1 MNFTWS
7 FSSLKDYIN
16 CPRQYNEV
24 KVLRKHVK
32 DPTPQML
39 YGTDVHEALEKYVG
53 QDIPLPKNYERFKAA
68 VDALKEI
75 PGTKYVE
82 YKMALDKD
90 KGVCEFVDPNRWVRG
105 IVDLLIVGD
114 RRAFIVDYKT
124 GSNKYPDTKQLALM
138 ALMTFMHF
146 PDVDRVDAGLLFVA
160 HNALITERYFRK
172 DIDKLWAIFTP
183 HLARLQMSY
192 DTGAWMPNPTPLCG
206 YCPVRSCEHHK
217 ER

>member
-1 MNFTWS
+1 MDFTWS

-32 DPTPQML
+32 EPSQQML
-39 YGTDVHEALEKYVG
+39 YGSEVHKALEEYMV
-53 QDIPLPKNYERFKAA
+53 QDKPLPKNYERFKAA

-75 PGTKYVE
+75 PGVKYAE
-82 YKMALDKD
+82 YEMALDKN
-90 KGVCEFVDPNRWVRG
+90 KEVCQFADLNRWVRG
-105 IVDLLIVGD
+105 IVDLLIVDGN
-114 RRAFIVDYKT
+114 RAFIVDYKT

-138 ALMTFMHF
+138 ALMTFTHF
-146 PDVDRVDAGLLFVA
+146 PDVEHVDAGLLFVV
-160 HNALITERYFRK
+160 HNSFITERYHRK
-172 DIDKLWAIFTP
+172 DSDKLWAIFTP

-192 DTGAWMPNPTPLCG
+192 DTNAWMPNPTPLCG